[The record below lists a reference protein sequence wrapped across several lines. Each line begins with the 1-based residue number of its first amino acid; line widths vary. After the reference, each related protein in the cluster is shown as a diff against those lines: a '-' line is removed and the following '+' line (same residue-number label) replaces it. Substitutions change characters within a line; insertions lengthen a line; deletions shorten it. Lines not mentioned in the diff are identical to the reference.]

1 MKPTEEVLQDL
12 TQPSN
17 VSVHSDVVLVG
28 KVEAAIAADDKKRKE
43 NEDEPLR
50 RKPAL
55 APIPQTELPRQFQVT
70 LWDVLHT
77 LARATAL
84 SWRGAGRGLAEHW
97 GALKY
102 TQALVG
108 GRNSFLRLTD
118 EGHRIADH
126 YKSLQSG
133 ELGIGFAL
141 TLAEHTLRSRFPDHT
156 VTIVPADTALRAGW
170 ALTSRDKGEKVR
182 YRYRPQYFA
191 EVWRPGEP
199 SLVIP
204 PRLQGQP
211 QRLRHL
217 CRAAGLGLRPRRSG
231 AHRPVER
238 DPRSAVQHTAPD
250 RRRHDDRPRP
260 PSTRQRRLFPAEV
273 REPNLNAPPFQ
284 ANVMPDIHPPT
295 EGLAA
300 PEPVRGCHV
309 QAKDYAWFQESLAHT
324 TAAGLMAF
332 TGSGHA
338 TARHLTDR
346 QGRKRFTGLEHAASM
361 SVQDATHVLFGNKYV
376 GTDHVFRLNGPRVE
390 AFSGAD
396 EEVFRLLARGDVEEY
411 RALVHASRHVRS
423 RLAFDKDWGGPVSV
437 HADGSVLALR
447 LLPGQDEEP
456 RLGSPALT
464 SEGRRARLISEPG
477 PATGRCTCRLRAMPR
492 LRGF

>member
-1 MKPTEEVLQDL
+1 MKPTEEVLQEL

-17 VSVHSDVVLVG
+17 ISVHSDDALVG
-28 KVEAAIAADDKKRKE
+28 KVKAAVAADDKKRME

-50 RKPAL
+50 RKPDL
-55 APIPQTELPRQFQVT
+55 ASIPQTELPRQFEVT

-102 TQALVG
+102 TQALAG
-108 GRNSFLRLTD
+108 SSDSFLGLTD

-141 TLAEHTLRSRFPDHT
+141 TLAEHMLRNRFPDHS

-170 ALTSRDKGEKVR
+170 ALTTRDKGEKVR
-182 YRYRPQYFA
+182 YRYRPHYFA

-199 SLVIP
+199 SRVFPLACKGNHGNSATSADQLASASVHAEAVHIGAWNETP
-204 PRLQGQP
+204 ALLFSTELPTDGGTMTVHALQAPGSGGRL
-211 QRLRHL
+211 
-217 CRAAGLGLRPRRSG
+217 
-231 AHRPVER
+231 
-238 DPRSAVQHTAPD
+238 AP
-250 RRRHDDRPRP
+250 
-260 PSTRQRRLFPAEV
+260 TEG

-295 EGLAA
+295 KGLVT

-309 QAKDYAWFQESLAHT
+309 QAKEYAWFQESLAHT
-324 TAAGLMAF
+324 AAAGLMAF

-346 QGRKRFTGLEHAASM
+346 QGRKRFTGLEHGASM
-361 SVQDATHVLFGNKYV
+361 SIQDAVHTLFGNDYV

-390 AFSGAD
+390 AFSGVD
-396 EEVFRLLARGDVEEY
+396 EEVFGLLARGDIEEY
-411 RALVHASRHVRS
+411 RALVHASRHVRP
-423 RLAFDKDWGGPVSV
+423 RLTFHKDWGGPVSV
-437 HADGSVLALR
+437 HADGSVFALR

-456 RLGSPALT
+456 L
-464 SEGRRARLISEPG
+464 
-477 PATGRCTCRLRAMPR
+477 
-492 LRGF
+492 

>member
-1 MKPTEEVLQDL
+1 MKPTEEVLQEL

-17 VSVHSDVVLVG
+17 ISIHSDVGLVG
-28 KVEAAIAADDKKRKE
+28 KVKGAITADDKKRKE

-50 RKPAL
+50 RKPDL
-55 APIPQTELPRQFQVT
+55 TLIPQTELPRQFEVT

-102 TQALVG
+102 TQALAG
-108 GRNSFLRLTD
+108 GRDSFLGLTD

-141 TLAEHTLRSRFPDHT
+141 TLTGHMLRNRFPDHS
-156 VTIVPADTALRAGW
+156 VTIVPAETALRAGW
-170 ALTSRDKGEKVR
+170 ALTTRDKGEKVK

-191 EVWRPGEP
+191 EVWRPEEP

-204 PRLQGQP
+204 LACKGNHSDAATSAEQLASASAHAEAVHIGAWNETPGLLFSTQLPTDGGTMTVHALQAPGSGGRL
-211 QRLRHL
+211 
-217 CRAAGLGLRPRRSG
+217 C
-231 AHRPVER
+231 
-238 DPRSAVQHTAPD
+238 
-250 RRRHDDRPRP
+250 
-260 PSTRQRRLFPAEV
+260 PAEG

-295 EGLAA
+295 TGLVA

-361 SVQDATHVLFGNKYV
+361 SIQDAAHVLFGNEYV

-390 AFSGAD
+390 AFSGVD
-396 EEVFRLLARGDVEEY
+396 REVFRLLARGDVEEY
-411 RALVHASRHVRS
+411 RALVHASRRVRP
-423 RLAFDKDWGGPVSV
+423 RLTFDKGWGGPVSV
-437 HADGSVLALR
+437 HADGAVLALR
-447 LLPGQDEEP
+447 LLPGQDEKSCQ
-456 RLGSPALT
+456 GS
-464 SEGRRARLISEPG
+464 SQ
-477 PATGRCTCRLRAMPR
+477 
-492 LRGF
+492 

>member
-17 VSVHSDVVLVG
+17 VSVHSGVVLVG
-28 KVEAAIAADDKKRKE
+28 KVEAAIAADDKKRRE

-50 RKPAL
+50 RKPVL
-55 APIPQTELPRQFQVT
+55 APIPQTELPRQFEVT

-102 TQALVG
+102 TQALAG

-141 TLAEHTLRSRFPDHT
+141 TLAEHMLRSRFPDHT

-170 ALTSRDKGEKVR
+170 ALTSRDKGEKLR

-204 PRLQGQP
+204 LACKGNHSDSATSAEQLASASAHAEAVHIGPWNETPGLLFSTQLPTDGGTMTVHALQAPG
-211 QRLRHL
+211 
-217 CRAAGLGLRPRRSG
+217 SG
-231 AHRPVER
+231 GW
-238 DPRSAVQHTAPD
+238 
-250 RRRHDDRPRP
+250 
-260 PSTRQRRLFPAEV
+260 LFPAEV

-295 EGLAA
+295 EGLVA

-309 QAKDYAWFQESLAHT
+309 QGKDYAWFQESLAHT

-332 TGSGHA
+332 TSALTTSSASTALESKRSPVRTRKSSDFSPGA
-338 TARHLTDR
+338 TSRSIAPSSTRAATSAPASPSTRIGAAPSPYTPTDR
-346 QGRKRFTGLEHAASM
+346 SSPCDCCRGRTRSRVWAPRADLGRSPGPAHLRAGPGVRTMYVQAQSDAS
-361 SVQDATHVLFGNKYV
+361 A
-376 GTDHVFRLNGPRVE
+376 P
-390 AFSGAD
+390 
-396 EEVFRLLARGDVEEY
+396 RLLAPT
-411 RALVHASRHVRS
+411 APLS
-423 RLAFDKDWGGPVSV
+423 
-437 HADGSVLALR
+437 
-447 LLPGQDEEP
+447 
-456 RLGSPALT
+456 T
-464 SEGRRARLISEPG
+464 
-477 PATGRCTCRLRAMPR
+477 
-492 LRGF
+492 

>member
-1 MKPTEEVLQDL
+1 MLKPTEEVLQDL

-17 VSVHSDVVLVG
+17 VSVHSGVVLVG
-28 KVEAAIAADDKKRKE
+28 KVKAAIAADDKKRGE

-55 APIPQTELPRQFQVT
+55 APIPQTELPRQFEVT

-102 TQALVG
+102 TQALAG

-141 TLAEHTLRSRFPDHT
+141 TLAEHMLRSRFPDHT

-204 PRLQGQP
+204 LACKGNHSDSATSAEQLASASAHAEAVHIGPWNETPGLLFSTQLPTDGGTMTVHALQAPG
-211 QRLRHL
+211 
-217 CRAAGLGLRPRRSG
+217 SG
-231 AHRPVER
+231 G
-238 DPRSAVQHTAPD
+238 
-250 RRRHDDRPRP
+250 
-260 PSTRQRRLFPAEV
+260 RLFPAEV
-273 REPNLNAPPFQ
+273 RAPNLNAPPFQ
-284 ANVMPDIHPPT
+284 VNVMPDIHPPT
-295 EGLAA
+295 EGLVA

-456 RLGSPALT
+456 RPGT
-464 SEGRRARLISEPG
+464 AR
-477 PATGRCTCRLRAMPR
+477 
-492 LRGF
+492 